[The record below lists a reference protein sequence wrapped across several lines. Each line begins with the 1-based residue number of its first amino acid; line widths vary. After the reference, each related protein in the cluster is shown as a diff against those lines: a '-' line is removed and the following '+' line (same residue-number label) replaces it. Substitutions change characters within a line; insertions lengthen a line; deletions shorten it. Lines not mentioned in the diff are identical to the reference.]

1 MAAPNSPS
9 TMHLNASVHVEPHP
23 AELPLMLLVAAVSLG
38 IWAMLVVSIIG
49 IVYAVFLGV
58 FFFFAHVALIT
69 YVRGSAVRLSSR
81 QLPDLYRRVYDLAAR
96 AGVSPMPDAYVMQAD
111 GALNA
116 FATKFLRS
124 HIIVLHTD
132 LLDACADDEGARD
145 MIIGHE
151 LGHVRSRHL
160 NWHLLLLPGMLVPFL
175 GSAYSR
181 ARELTCDRWGA
192 ALTESPEAAVR
203 GLVILAA
210 GRRLA
215 PQVDV
220 AAYVAQQSD
229 LETGWMTIGRWLS
242 GYPPLSTRV
251 EAIGPPSVAASP
263 RTSKGEVRAAGILA
277 AFALVPVVI
286 VAAFISMATP
296 FLDALAKGA
305 VGAQASGE
313 TPAEV
318 ATDPAKDAVV
328 NEGLAELERFLL
340 AEAKAGRDLPN
351 DQKAL
356 LAAWQ
361 AQRKDDI
368 PRDPYA
374 GAEPYGYLS
383 FGDGTAM
390 VFSAGP
396 DGELYTDDDINRE
409 VEPPDPR

>member
-9 TMHLNASVHVEPHP
+9 TMHAHEPVHVEPHP

-49 IVYAVFLGV
+49 IVYVVFLGV
-58 FFFFAHVALIT
+58 FFFFAHVAMIT
-69 YVRGSAVRLSSR
+69 YIRGSAVRLSSR
-81 QLPDLYRRVYDLAAR
+81 QMPDLYRRVYDLAAR

-116 FATKFLRS
+116 FATRFLRS

-132 LLDACADDEGARD
+132 LLDACADDDGARD

-160 NWHLLLLPGMLVPFL
+160 HWQWLLLPGMLVPFL

-192 ALTESPEAAVR
+192 ALTESPGAAAR

-220 AAYVAQQSD
+220 ESYIAQQSD

-251 EAIGPPSVAASP
+251 EAVRPAGMQPTP
-263 RTSKGEVRAAGILA
+263 RTSKGEVRAACILA

-286 VAAFISMATP
+286 VGAFISMATP
-296 FLDALAKGA
+296 FFEALAKGA
-305 VGAQASGE
+305 AGAQASGQ
-313 TPAEV
+313 ASAVV
-318 ATDPAKDAVV
+318 APDPAKDAAV
-328 NEGLAELERFLL
+328 NDGLAELERFLV
-340 AEAKAGRDLPN
+340 AEAKAGRDLPK

-356 LAAWQ
+356 VAAWQ
-361 AQRKDDI
+361 AQRQEDM

-374 GAEPYGYLS
+374 GEEPYGYLS

-396 DGELYTDDDINRE
+396 DGVLYSDDDIDRN